1 MTSTDVYC
9 GETTSL
15 PKKREAAEAKAE
27 EVRKEATTTAAV
39 VQFEEAVIAAS
50 FRGQRT
56 RWLLPLLSH
65 LRL

>member
-15 PKKREAAEAKAE
+15 PKKREAAEAKRFA
-27 EVRKEATTTAAV
+27 KEATTTAAV

-56 RWLLPLLSH
+56 RWLLLLLSH

>member
-1 MTSTDVYC
+1 MSTV
-9 GETTSL
+9 EKPL
-15 PKKREAAEAKAE
+15 LFPKKGKQQKQRQKRFA
-27 EVRKEATTTAAV
+27 KEATTTAAV

-56 RWLLPLLSH
+56 RWLLLLLSH